1 MFPVVKITA
10 TGLDPAAMY
19 TVLLEFV
26 QIDNHRWKYVNGE
39 WVSVWFIFKLLIVH
53 IFKPNSTLLKALIG
67 ATQLIKFV
75 YISLILFKNTL
86 SA

>member
-1 MFPVVKITA
+1 MRRNKNFAKFFDHFSFQRKKKMMSLIFVIFRRMFPVVKITA

-39 WVSVWFIFKLLIVH
+39 WVS
-53 IFKPNSTLLKALIG
+53 
-67 ATQLIKFV
+67 
-75 YISLILFKNTL
+75 
-86 SA
+86 